1 MPPGSSVCRLQSV
14 GEGRDE
20 MVALLRQA
28 PLFAGLPDAAL
39 SRLAAGAMPS
49 APTAD
54 AGIARAN
61 KPARGSADD
70 SMLGR

>member
-1 MPPGSSVCRLQSV
+1 
-14 GEGRDE
+14 